1 MATTM
6 VKSKKQKT
14 TVKAKAS
21 ALTADL
27 YNLKNEVVG
36 NIELPADIFSIKK
49 NAALVQQALLAQ
61 MANARRPWA
70 HAKDRSEV
78 RGGGRKPWRQ
88 KGTGRARH
96 GSTRSPL
103 WVGGG
108 KAHGP
113 ISLRDY
119 SQKINKKM
127 KRLAMLSVLSQKLRN
142 NEIKFVDSLNIE
154 QPKTK
159 SLFSVART
167 MLALDARSKKLDLLM
182 IPVAENKNIFRAS
195 RNLVKA
201 KAIAPESLNIYDLM
215 NYKNLFIDQ
224 SAIPAL
230 ARYYSS
236 NK

>member
-14 TVKAKAS
+14 TVKAKTS

-142 NEIKFVDSLNIE
+142 NEIKFIDSLNIE

-159 SLFSVART
+159 NLFSVART

-182 IPVAENKNIFRAS
+182 IPVAENKNVFRAS

-230 ARYYSS
+230 ARYYSL